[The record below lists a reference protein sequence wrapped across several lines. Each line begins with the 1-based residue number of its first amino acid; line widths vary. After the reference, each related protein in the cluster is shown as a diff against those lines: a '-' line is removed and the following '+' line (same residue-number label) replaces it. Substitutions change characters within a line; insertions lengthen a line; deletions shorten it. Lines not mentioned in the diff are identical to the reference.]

1 MNKKGQ
7 INFTTA
13 PSIALTFVL
22 IGLFIAAGVIAI
34 NAMKNGQGFYTQ
46 VTNSSVNS
54 TIDSSITGLS
64 NLSAQ
69 MPTVGQMVGIALI
82 LTVIL
87 GVFAF
92 GVMKKGG
99 GGL

>member
-1 MNKKGQ
+1 MKKGQ
-7 INFTTA
+7 ISFTTA
-13 PSIALTFVL
+13 PSLALTFVL

-34 NAMKNGQGFYTQ
+34 NAMKNGQGYYTMGSNL
-46 VTNSSVNS
+46 TVNN
-54 TIDSSITGLS
+54 TIDGAISGLS

-82 LTVIL
+82 LSVIL

-92 GVMKKGG
+92 GVMRKGG
-99 GGL
+99 GL